1 MDEVVLVNDQDE
13 IIGTMEKMEAHQL
26 GLLHRAF
33 SILIFNARG
42 EMLIQKRAAS
52 KYHSAGLWTNA
63 CCSHP
68 KPGET
73 MELAVNRRL
82 LEELGIHCKLD
93 FVYKFS
99 YRAEFASGLIENEI
113 DYVYLGIFD
122 GNPVLNP
129 LEVEDFQF
137 MALPDLKNDIQSH
150 PDQYTEW
157 FKLII
162 NHYHPELKR
171 KAS

>member
-99 YRAEFASGLIENEI
+99 YRAEFTSGLIENEI